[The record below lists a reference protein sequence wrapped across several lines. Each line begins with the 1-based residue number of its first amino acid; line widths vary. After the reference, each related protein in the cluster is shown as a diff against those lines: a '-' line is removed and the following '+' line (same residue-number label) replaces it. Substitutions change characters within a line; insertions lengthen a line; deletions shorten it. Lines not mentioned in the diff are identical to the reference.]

1 MLSYLLIIGGIA
13 ALYAGGELMM
23 YGAVSISKKMKIP
36 QILIGLTIVSLA
48 TSMPEIMV
56 AIRSSLQGIPDLA
69 VGSVVGTNIVNV
81 YLILALAAL
90 IMPIVVDRI
99 AIRENLFIMILAST
113 SLLGVSLVFGE
124 IGRWAG
130 ILFLSALAG
139 YYIFSYYHAQN
150 HQDCEEVVD
159 DIAPVSSLWVAIL
172 LVGLSVVALTFG
184 SNWLVDGASAI
195 AESFGVTEAVIGLTI
210 VAFGTSLPELTL
222 CVIGAVRGHSEIAF
236 GNIVGSSIIN
246 IFAVLGMASLIKP
259 IPLNPALIK
268 FDIPLLFV
276 LTLLLA
282 IVLEWRGKLGRPT
295 ALVFL
300 LIYATY
306 LTYTTTMALG

>member
-1 MLSYLLIIGGIA
+1 MAPYLQILGGIV

-23 YGAVSISKKMKIP
+23 HGAVSVSKKMRIP
-36 QILIGLTIVSLA
+36 QILIGLTIVSIA

-81 YLILALAAL
+81 YLILALSAL
-90 IMPIVVDRI
+90 IMPIVVDKI
-99 AIRENLFIMILAST
+99 AIRENLFIMIAASA
-113 SLLGVSLVFGE
+113 SLLGVGFFFGE
-124 IGRWAG
+124 IGKLAG
-130 ILFLSALAG
+130 LLFLGALIA
-139 YYIFSYYHAQN
+139 YYIYSYRHAQN

-159 DIAPVSSLWVAIL
+159 DIAQVSSLWMALLFVA
-172 LVGLSVVALTFG
+172 LSALALTFG

-195 AESFGVTEAVIGLTI
+195 AQKFGVTEAVIGLTI

-246 IFAVLGMASLIKP
+246 IFAVLGIAAMIKP
-259 IPLNPALIK
+259 IPINPSIMR
-268 FDIPLLFV
+268 FDIPLLFI

-282 IVLEWRGKLGRPT
+282 IILKWRGKLSRPT
-295 ALVFL
+295 AVVFL
-300 LIYATY
+300 VIYASY
-306 LTYTTTMALG
+306 LAYTFMTAIG